1 MNIKNNNTDTKY
13 YLDDKTKIYNRRHNE
28 GQDWL
33 NVYYF
38 VDRHNRRFIKYNKY
52 FRKNSLY
59 FISERSKNDKL
70 FNYYKIV
77 KPNLKDIDDI
87 ALPVRK
93 NNIVKVYNPI
103 SKIKKNKNPLFLTF
117 D

>member
-1 MNIKNNNTDTKY
+1 MKIKVDDKNTF
-13 YLDDKTKIYNRRHNE
+13 YLDNKTKITNRKHNE
-28 GQDWL
+28 GTDWL

-38 VDRHNRRFIKYNKY
+38 EDRHNRQYIKYNKY

-59 FISERSKNDKL
+59 FISERSKNDRI

-77 KPNLKDIDDI
+77 KPHLEDIEDI
-87 ALPVRK
+87 ALPVRT
-93 NNIVKVYNPI
+93 NNIVKVYQPP
-103 SKIKKNKNPLFLTF
+103 KKKTSLIVRF

>member
-1 MNIKNNNTDTKY
+1 MNDKTY
-13 YLDDKTKIYNRRHNE
+13 YLDEKTKISNRKHNE
-28 GQDWL
+28 GVDWL

-38 VDRHNRRFIKYNKY
+38 EDRHNRQYIKYNKY

-59 FISERSKNDKL
+59 FISERSKNDRI

-77 KPNLKDIDDI
+77 KPNLSDIDDI
-87 ALPVRK
+87 ALPVRS
-93 NNIVKVYNPI
+93 NNIVKVYQQP
-103 SKIKKNKNPLFLTF
+103 KKKHSLIVRF